1 MMLPESVTFM
11 PPIRVLL
18 WALALLASCAIL
30 GPGARAQDT
39 ASADAA
45 AENFFGKHASSES
58 GHTNNWAVLVCASR
72 YWFNYRVR
80 QARSSGRYA
89 C

>member
-1 MMLPESVTFM
+1 MMLPGSM
-11 PPIRVLL
+11 PSMSPIRVLL
-18 WALALLASCAIL
+18 WALALIASAAISSS
-30 GPGARAQDT
+30 GVHAQD
-39 ASADAA
+39 ADAA
-45 AENFFGKHASSES
+45 AESFFGKHASSES